1 MNAPLC
7 ESPLSSRPPDF
18 EARLSTVQ
26 LVVATETKRLSPD
39 AVTAAVQWSVSSTV
53 IDVSGS
59 REGARRNARLR
70 SHNNRRNGGFLTW
83 LATS

>member
-7 ESPLSSRPPDF
+7 ESPLSSRPPAACPDF

-39 AVTAAVQWSVSSTV
+39 AVTAAVQWSVSSAV
-53 IDVSGS
+53 VDVSGS
-59 REGARRNARLR
+59 REGERRNA
-70 SHNNRRNGGFLTW
+70 HAVFVVVII
-83 LATS
+83 AEMAVF